1 MRWKG
6 IPFSWGFR
14 GENQNFPQSGMIKVW
29 WVNSSIILF
38 SLGSFFNAEDCT
50 VWWCALCKTA
60 RSNDFA
66 LSAAECLLSGSQRL
80 ALICCLLHGDPTDH
94 LHSDVCRVMPTYL
107 SLSLDNA
114 LLPRPSFHLCP
125 HNGPSGSDD
134 VEDNQVSIH
143 RFLPQR
149 RTCQW
154 RVKWGQC
161 GKEGGRRSK
170 SCLMFSES
178 QLAIEWSLKFFPE
191 NYSVS
196 EIARGNRS
204 YDFA

>member
-1 MRWKG
+1 
-6 IPFSWGFR
+6 
-14 GENQNFPQSGMIKVW
+14 MIKVW

-107 SLSLDNA
+107 SLSLDDA
-114 LLPRPSFHLCP
+114 FTPTSILSPLPPKRSLRLWWRGRQLGQHPPLPTTTTNLSMTSKMRPM
-125 HNGPSGSDD
+125 
-134 VEDNQVSIH
+134 
-143 RFLPQR
+143 RQR
-149 RTCQW
+149 RRTTIEELPDVLW
-154 RVKWGQC
+154 ITIGHRMIAEVLPWKLLGFRNSAR
-161 GKEGGRRSK
+161 KPFVRF
-170 SCLMFSES
+170 CLNC
-178 QLAIEWSLKFFPE
+178 LTFPA
-191 NYSVS
+191 V
-196 EIARGNRS
+196 
-204 YDFA
+204 